1 MSDSSTLTT
10 EASRRLHVFP
20 VKIDFFSI
28 LPLQSA
34 YCKHGLKMYGYP
46 NQFVCC
52 EHLPSNKQNL
62 QYTTKTVKPPFFGLQ
77 KKFLQIKLVCK
88 MILSSPCLLSSPRYK
103 VTQANRCAVQH
114 PKHSQWEFLG
124 TKQIMLRIQ
133 ICWLL
138 LIIYP
143 LATTQAIGVCH

>member
-1 MSDSSTLTT
+1 MCFLW
-10 EASRRLHVFP
+10 RL
-20 VKIDFFSI
+20 IFF
-28 LPLQSA
+28 QS
-34 YCKHGLKMYGYP
+34 YP
-46 NQFVCC
+46 YSQLIANMGWKCMGTQTNSCVVNIY
-52 EHLPSNKQNL
+52 HQTKKNL